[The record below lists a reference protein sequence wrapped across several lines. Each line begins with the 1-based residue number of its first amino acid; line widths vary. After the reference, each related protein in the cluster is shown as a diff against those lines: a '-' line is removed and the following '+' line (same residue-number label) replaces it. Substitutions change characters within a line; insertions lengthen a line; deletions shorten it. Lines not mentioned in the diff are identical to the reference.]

1 MYKRFLLFLLSVS
14 AAAAASAQTA
24 PTSRVTLLDRIVA
37 VINDEVIT
45 RNELEARKSL
55 VLGQLNRQGTPLPAP
70 DVLEKQLLERLI
82 NERAQLH
89 FAKENGIR
97 VDDTFVERTIA
108 RIAEDN
114 KLTATQLREVLAKD
128 GITYA
133 KYRED
138 IRNEI
143 ILSRLRDR
151 EVDSR
156 IVVSDA
162 EIDHYL
168 ATSEAQA
175 GKQDEF
181 RLAHILVL
189 VPEQASPE
197 QIAAKQGRA
206 EDALRQI
213 RGGADFAQVAAGY
226 SDAGDALKGGEL
238 GWRAAGRVPSVF
250 AEAVQT
256 LQPGEASK
264 VLKSANGFHIVKLL
278 EKRGKGGQ
286 TLVDQTRVR
295 HILVRVNE
303 TVAEAEAKAKLE
315 RLRSRVSAGEDFAEL
330 AKLNSDDPSSLKG
343 GEVGW
348 VSPGDTVPEFER
360 AMNALKLNEVSEVVR
375 TPFGWHLIQPL
386 ERRRQD
392 VTELKSREA
401 ARQAVR
407 ARKAEEG
414 YEDWLRQVRDRAF
427 VEYRLEE
434 K

>member
-1 MYKRFLLFLLSVS
+1 MIIRFSLFAL
-14 AAAAASAQTA
+14 
-24 PTSRVTLLDRIVA
+24 TLLAGAALAQIPASGAVVLIDRIVA
-37 VINDEVIT
+37 VVNDEVIT
-45 RNELEARKSL
+45 RNELEARKGL
-55 VLGQLNRQGTPLPAP
+55 ILGQLKRQGTPLPAP
-70 DVLEKQLLERLI
+70 DVLEKQVLERLLT
-82 NERAQLH
+82 ERAQLH

-97 VDDTFVERTIA
+97 VDDAFVERTIA

-114 KLTATQLREVLAKD
+114 KITLTQLREMLAKD
-128 GITYA
+128 GVTYA

-138 IRNEI
+138 IRSEI
-143 ILSRLRDR
+143 ILSRLRER

-168 ATSEAQA
+168 ATNEARA
-175 GKQDEF
+175 GKQDEY

-197 QIAAKQGRA
+197 QIGAKQARA
-206 EDALRQI
+206 EEALRQI
-213 RGGADFAQVAAGY
+213 RAGADFAQVAAGY

-238 GWRAAGRVPSVF
+238 GWRPAGRIPSVF
-250 AEAVQT
+250 AEAVT
-256 LQPGEASK
+256 ELKSGDTSK
-264 VLKSANGFHIVKLL
+264 VLRSANGFHILKLL
-278 EKRGKGGQ
+278 EKRGKDSQ
-286 TLVDQTRVR
+286 TFVDQTRVR
-295 HILVRVNE
+295 HILLRVSE
-303 TVAEAEAKAKLE
+303 TVSEAEAKTKLE
-315 RLRSRVSAGEDFAEL
+315 RLRGRVVAGEDFAEL
-330 AKLNSDDPSSLKG
+330 AKLNSEDPSSAKG

-348 VSPGDTVPEFER
+348 VSPGDTVPEFEK
-360 AMNALKLNEVSEVVR
+360 AMNGLKFNEVSEAVR

-392 VTELKSREA
+392 VTETKSREL

-407 ARKAEEG
+407 ARKIEEG